1 MITRGNIALGRK
13 GEEVAAEYLQGL
25 GHTVLERNWRS
36 GHLEIDLITKAPD
49 GLHFVEV
56 KSIVAPS
63 ISAPE
68 EHLTRTK
75 RDRITVAAMKYLKST
90 GGSYEVF
97 FDAATVIF
105 RGDSYQVS
113 YYPSA
118 WIPIY
123 V

>member
-1 MITRGNIALGRK
+1 MRQKGNIAIGRK
-13 GEEVAAEYLQGL
+13 GEEAAAEYLQGL
-25 GHTVLERNWRS
+25 GHEVLERNWRS
-36 GHLEIDLITKAPD
+36 GHLEIDLITRASD

-63 ISAPE
+63 TSAPE

-75 RDRITVAAMKYLKST
+75 RDRITAAALKYLNST
-90 GGSYEVF
+90 GGDYEVF
-97 FDAATVIF
+97 FDALTVTF
-105 RGDSYQVS
+105 RGTSFKLS

-118 WIPIY
+118 WIPMY